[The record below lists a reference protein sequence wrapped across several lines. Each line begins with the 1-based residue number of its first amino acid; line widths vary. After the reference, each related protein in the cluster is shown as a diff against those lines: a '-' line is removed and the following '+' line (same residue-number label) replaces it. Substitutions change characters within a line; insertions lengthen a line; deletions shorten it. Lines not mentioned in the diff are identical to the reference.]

1 MARIQLLN
9 VEKAYGDVAVVKRLN
24 LVIAHGELLVL
35 VGASGCGKSTT
46 LRMIAGL
53 EEITAGQLLFDD
65 KVVNELTPRQ
75 RDIAMVFQSYALY
88 PHMTVYENLAFGLRL
103 RKLPVAE
110 IEQRVAQAA
119 QLLGLTELLQRKP
132 AALSGGQRQRV
143 AMGRAVVREPSAFLF
158 DEPLS
163 NLDAKLRVQMR
174 LEIAKLH
181 QRLGAT
187 MVYVT
192 HDQVEAMTLADRI
205 AVMHEGV
212 LQQCGAPNDIYATP
226 DNTYV
231 ATFIGSPGMN
241 LWKFPEN
248 RTENLTQNPQVVT
261 LGVRPQDLQP
271 SAQSQAQFL
280 LKVEV
285 VEPLGAD
292 TFAYGEVLDP
302 QGNPL
307 SGPQA
312 LAHADPVTRL
322 RAESASVVR
331 VDPHTRV
338 RPGEVL
344 PLTALPQRIHGFMTN
359 GQRVEMG

>member
-1 MARIQLLN
+1 MARVTLQDI
-9 VEKAYGDVAVVKRLN
+9 EKSYGDVHVVKRLN
-24 LVIAHGELLVL
+24 LDVADGELVVL

-46 LRMIAGL
+46 LRMVAGL
-53 EEITAGQLLFDD
+53 ETITSGRLLFDD
-65 KVVNELTPRQ
+65 KVVNDLSPRQ

-88 PHMTVYENLAFGLRL
+88 PHMTVFENLAFGLRL
-103 RKLPVAE
+103 RKMPQVE
-110 IEQRVAQAA
+110 IDKRVSEAA
-119 QLLGLTELLQRKP
+119 ALLGLNELLARKP

-187 MVYVT
+187 MLYVT

-212 LQQCGAPNDIYATP
+212 LQQCASPNEIYATP
-226 DNTYV
+226 ANTYV
-231 ATFIGSPGMN
+231 ATFIGSPAMN
-241 LWKFPEN
+241 LW
-248 RTENLTQNPQVVT
+248 RVPQAHQSSPTVAV
-261 LGVRPQDLQP
+261 LGVRPQDLLP
-271 SAQSQAQFL
+271 CGAADATVNL
-280 LKVEV
+280 RVEV

-292 TFAYGEVLDP
+292 TFAYGEAVD
-302 QGNPL
+302 QHGKSL
-307 SGPQA
+307 SDRAA
-312 LAHADPVTRL
+312 LADTDTHTRA

-331 VDPHTRV
+331 LDPHTVV
-338 RPGEVL
+338 RPGELL
-344 PLTALPQRIHGFMTN
+344 PLTADPARLHKFDRV
-359 GQRVEMG
+359 GQRVS

>member
-1 MARIQLLN
+1 MARVTLQNI
-9 VEKAYGDVAVVKRLN
+9 EKSYGDVHVVKRLN
-24 LVIAHGELLVL
+24 LDVADGELVVL

-46 LRMIAGL
+46 LRMVAGL
-53 EEITAGQLLFDD
+53 ETITSGELQFDG
-65 KVVNELTPRQ
+65 KVVNDLSPRQ

-88 PHMTVYENLAFGLRL
+88 PHMTVFENLAFGLRL
-103 RKLPVAE
+103 RQMPQVE
-110 IEQRVAQAA
+110 IDKRVGEAA
-119 QLLGLTELLQRKP
+119 ALLGLNELLARKP

-187 MVYVT
+187 MLYVT

-212 LQQCGAPNDIYATP
+212 LQQCASPNEIYATP
-226 DNTYV
+226 SNTYV
-231 ATFIGSPGMN
+231 ATFIGSPAMN
-241 LWKFPEN
+241 LWRVPTAQQTSAE
-248 RTENLTQNPQVVT
+248 VAV
-261 LGVRPQDLQP
+261 LGVRPQDLLP
-271 SAQSQAQFL
+271 CGQADATVQL
-280 LKVEV
+280 RVEV

-292 TFAYGEVLDP
+292 TFAYGEAVDEH
-302 QGNPL
+302 GRSL
-307 SGPQA
+307 SDKAA
-312 LAHADPVTRL
+312 LADTDVHTRV

-331 VDPHTRV
+331 LDPHTAV
-338 RPGEVL
+338 RPGELL
-344 PLTALPQRIHGFMTN
+344 PLTADPARMHKFDRTGN
-359 GQRVEMG
+359 RVN

>member
-1 MARIQLLN
+1 LARVTLQDI
-9 VEKAYGDVAVVKRLN
+9 EKSYGDVAVVKRLN
-24 LVIAHGELLVL
+24 LAVADGELVVL

-46 LRMIAGL
+46 LRMVAGL
-53 EEITAGQLLFDD
+53 ETISSGRLLFDD
-65 KVVNELTPRQ
+65 RVVNELSPRQ

-88 PHMTVYENLAFGLRL
+88 PHMTVFENLAFGLRL
-103 RKLPVAE
+103 RGMVQHE
-110 IEQRVAQAA
+110 IDKRVADAA
-119 QLLGLTELLQRKP
+119 ALLGLDAFLARKP

-187 MVYVT
+187 MLYVT

-212 LQQCGAPNDIYATP
+212 LQQCASPNDIYATP
-226 DNTYV
+226 ANTYV
-231 ATFIGSPGMN
+231 ATFIGSPAMN
-241 LWKFPEN
+241 LWRVPKAHQTAAE
-248 RTENLTQNPQVVT
+248 VAV
-261 LGVRPQDLQP
+261 LGVRPQDLLP
-271 SAQSQAQFL
+271 TSEAEATVRL
-280 LKVEV
+280 RVEV

-292 TFAYGEVLDP
+292 TFAYGEAVDEH
-302 QGNPL
+302 GHSL
-307 SGPQA
+307 SAADA
-312 LAHADPVTRL
+312 LAEMDVATRH

-331 VDPHTRV
+331 LDPHTGV
-338 RPGEVL
+338 RPGELL
-344 PLTALPQRIHGFMTN
+344 PLTANPARLHKFDRTGN
-359 GQRVEMG
+359 RVN

>member
-1 MARIQLLN
+1 MARVSLIDI
-9 VEKAYGDVAVVKRLN
+9 EKSYGDVQVVKRLN
-24 LVIAHGELLVL
+24 LDVANGELVVL

-46 LRMIAGL
+46 LRMVAGL
-53 EEITAGQLLFDD
+53 ETITAGTLRFDD
-65 KVVNELTPRQ
+65 RVVNDLSPRQ

-88 PHMTVYENLAFGLRL
+88 PHMTVFENLAFGLRL
-103 RKLPVAE
+103 RQMPQVE
-110 IEQRVAQAA
+110 IDKRVREAA
-119 QLLGLTELLQRKP
+119 ALLGLDDLLARKP

-143 AMGRAVVREPSAFLF
+143 AMGRAVVREPSVFLF

-187 MVYVT
+187 MLYVT

-205 AVMHEGV
+205 AVMHEGW
-212 LQQCGAPNDIYATP
+212 LQQCASPQEIYAAP
-226 DNTYV
+226 ANTYV

-241 LWKFPEN
+241 LWRLPLGHSFPPDVA
-248 RTENLTQNPQVVT
+248 LM
-261 LGVRPQDLQP
+261 GVRPQDLRACAAAEATVQ
-271 SAQSQAQFL
+271 L
-280 LKVEV
+280 RVEV

-292 TFAYGEVLDP
+292 TFAYGEAVDAA
-302 QGNPL
+302 GR
-307 SGPQA
+307 A
-312 LAHADPVTRL
+312 LADPASLGQSDPATRL

-331 VDPHTRV
+331 LDPQTRV

-344 PLTALPQRIHGFMTN
+344 PLAVQPGSLHLFDTSGARAAAA
-359 GQRVEMG
+359 

>member
-1 MARIQLLN
+1 MARIELQDI
-9 VEKAYGDVAVVKRLN
+9 EKTYGDGPGGVHVVKRLN
-24 LVIAHGELLVL
+24 LDVAQGELLVL

-46 LRMIAGL
+46 LRMVAGL
-53 EEITAGQLLFDD
+53 ETISAGALLFDG
-65 KVVNELTPRQ
+65 KRVNDLSPRD

-103 RKLPVAE
+103 RKMPDAE
-110 IEQRVAQAA
+110 IAQRVADAA
-119 QLLGLTELLQRKP
+119 SLLGLNDLLQRKP

-143 AMGRAVVREPSAFLF
+143 AMGRAVVREPSVFLF

-187 MVYVT
+187 MLYVT

-212 LQQCGAPNDIYATP
+212 LQQCATPGDIYATP
-226 DNTYV
+226 ANTYV

-241 LWKFPEN
+241 LWRVPS
-248 RTENLTQNPQVVT
+248 TLGWPQQADV
-261 LGVRPQDLQP
+261 LGVRPQDVRVDP
-271 SAQSQAQFL
+271 GAAVAQL
-280 LKVEV
+280 RVEV

-292 TFAYGEVLDP
+292 TFAYGEVVDLA
-302 QGNPL
+302 GTPL

-312 LAHADPVTRL
+312 LAHADPTARL
-322 RAESASVVR
+322 RAESSSVVR
-331 VDPHTRV
+331 LDPHTPV
-338 RPGEVL
+338 RPGELL
-344 PLTALPQRIHGFMTN
+344 PLAFDPARLHKFDRA
-359 GQRVEMG
+359 GQRVVEG